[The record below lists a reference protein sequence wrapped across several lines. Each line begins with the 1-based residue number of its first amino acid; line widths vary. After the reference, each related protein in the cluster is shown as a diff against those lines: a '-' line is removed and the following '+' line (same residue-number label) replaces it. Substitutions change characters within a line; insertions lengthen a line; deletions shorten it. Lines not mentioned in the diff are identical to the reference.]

1 MAENRQRRRSDGVRS
16 DYPLRRDTDLEE
28 IRELLRQDL
37 RQRDFVDPFV
47 PFCVVVKERRSGEE
61 RRKSVR
67 PQTSGD
73 QRHRTAS
80 LANQTATAD
89 AGPDGGIA
97 PCGSGQWNALEGSP
111 PFKLEVRR
119 DGS

>member
-61 RRKSVR
+61 RRKTVR
-67 PQTSGD
+67 PQTGGD
-73 QRHRTAS
+73 QSPRTPS
-80 LANQTATAD
+80 PANQDATAD
-89 AGPDGGIA
+89 AGPDGGT
-97 PCGSGQWNALEGSP
+97 SP
-111 PFKLEVRR
+111 
-119 DGS
+119 